1 MKEGKVREY
10 SLRNRLSELLMTEG
24 YGVFVPLIDRGIDL
38 IAHHEERGEF
48 RLIQQKSRWTIA
60 RKYLGRNLWVAFPDI
75 DGWYIAPHDT
85 LVNRASADVL
95 ASKSWT
101 DKGLYHRK
109 ALSVAMR
116 ADLREFRHE
125 VPS

>member
-1 MKEGKVREY
+1 MTDGTIREY

-24 YGVFVPLIDRGIDL
+24 YGVFVPLIDKGIDL
-38 IAHHEERGEF
+38 IAHHAERGEV

-60 RKYLGRNLWVAFPDI
+60 RKYLGRTLWVAFPDSG
-75 DGWYIAPHDT
+75 GWYIAPHDT
-85 LVNRASADVL
+85 LVERAGENVL
-95 ASKSWT
+95 VSKSWT

-109 ALSVAMR
+109 ALSAAMR

-125 VPS
+125 APL